1 LTPWSAG
8 VTVPETQHLPFK
20 AARSVGDKG
29 TASTADTVEER
40 ARKTQE
46 RYGQRLE
53 EQLGE
58 LAHEHLAAT
67 LSEDERKEILR
78 EVIQEALLEI
88 VNACQEVAKSSG
100 LIEGKAVA
108 ELIAK
113 KLRPG
118 SVVEKGPE
126 LR

>member
-1 LTPWSAG
+1 MSAA
-8 VTVPETQHLPFK
+8 QDFPFK
-20 AARSVGDKG
+20 TARTVGDKG

-46 RYGQRLE
+46 QYGQRLE
-53 EQLGE
+53 EQLDE
-58 LAHEHLAAT
+58 LAHEHLSST
-67 LSEDERKEILR
+67 LSEDERREILR
-78 EVIQEALLEI
+78 EVIQEALLE
-88 VNACQEVAKSSG
+88 VVKACQEVATSSG

-108 ELIAK
+108 ELIGK

-118 SVVEKGPE
+118 SAIEKDPE